1 MVIIAALAAILGY
14 LIGSFPTAVLVAR
27 ARGIPDPRA
36 VGTGNPGASNM
47 FLQAGLLTGL
57 AVFLVDVAKGA
68 LAVSTGLALGG
79 ESVAA
84 AAGVAA
90 IAGHIYPVFAGLR
103 GGKGAATMLGAYLA
117 LAPALAITGVALW
130 AFLSLAILRRFILA
144 TVATTILLAAA
155 AVIAGTSELASFA
168 IGAALLM
175 AWSHRSDLRAWRRV
189 PTVRQAL
196 RDNRPQR

>member
-1 MVIIAALAAILGY
+1 MIIFGALAAAFAY

-36 VGTGNPGASNM
+36 IGTGNPGASNM
-47 FLQAGLLTGL
+47 LVQAGLTAGL

-68 LAVSTGLALGG
+68 LAAAAGLALGG
-79 ESVAA
+79 ESAAA

-90 IAGHIYPVFAGLR
+90 IAGHMYPVFAGLR
-103 GGKGAATMLGAYLA
+103 GGKGAATMLGAYVA
-117 LAPALAITGVALW
+117 LAPAVAVAGLALW
-130 AFLSLAILRRFILA
+130 ALLSLAILRRFILA
-144 TVATTILLAAA
+144 TVATTV
-155 AVIAGTSELASFA
+155 VIAVVAVLAGPRELASFA

-175 AWSHRSDLRAWRRV
+175 AWSHRHDLRAWRRM
-189 PTVRQAL
+189 PTVTQAL